1 MLPLRNVALEIG
13 ESMTAGQVQVSDGG
27 FLVAARGWR
36 HPVWAVDFYPEGLP
50 EDWRLSYYSNE
61 FRAVVVPADYWP
73 TVDALEVERWQ
84 EDTDE
89 AFQFFLEVADLRTGW
104 VDFSALVAPL
114 AGQIGGILLR
124 PARCDADLAQLEL
137 SLQRAR
143 QLAPVAVILPPGLVP
158 TAAGRQRLLD
168 HGIDPPWRVDE
179 GMPQWTPGAL
189 ALARTD
195 STVRTPRQWREV
207 VENCLSFGVDSDT
220 VLLML
225 EGEAPDIEALRVT
238 MMIADMLPTAEARR

>member
-1 MLPLRNVALEIG
+1 MAVERSHG
-13 ESMTAGQVQVSDGG
+13 DGG
-27 FLVAARGWR
+27 TFLVAARGWR
-36 HPVWAVDFYPEGLP
+36 HRAWVDNFYPEGLP
-50 EDWRLSYYSNE
+50 ADWQLSYYSNE

-89 AFQFFLEVADLRTGW
+89 AFRFFLEVADLRTGW
-104 VDFSALVAPL
+104 TQFQALVAPL
-114 AGQIGGILLR
+114 AAQIGGILLR
-124 PARCDADLAQLEL
+124 PAHCDADLAQLVL

-143 QLAPVAVILPPGLVP
+143 RLAPVAVILPPGLVP
-158 TAAGRQRLLD
+158 SEAGRQCLLD
-168 HGIDPPWRVDE
+168 YGIDLPWCVGQGAPRW
-179 GMPQWTPGAL
+179 MPGAL

-195 STVRTPRQWREV
+195 ATVRTPRQWREV

-225 EGEAPDIEALRVT
+225 EGEAPDIEALRIT
-238 MMIADMLPTAEARR
+238 MMIADMLPAAEALR